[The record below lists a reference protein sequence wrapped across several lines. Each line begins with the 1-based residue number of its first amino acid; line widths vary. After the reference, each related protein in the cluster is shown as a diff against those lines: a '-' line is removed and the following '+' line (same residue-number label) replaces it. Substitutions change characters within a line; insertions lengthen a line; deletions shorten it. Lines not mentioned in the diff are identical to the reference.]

1 MPSRWK
7 QDRPLS
13 RAQFEA
19 RFPDDAAC
27 AAHLSARRWPGG
39 FVCPGCG
46 CAKGWALKTKAH
58 TWECAAC
65 RRQTSV
71 TAGTVMHG
79 SHLPLKAWFTAIHI
93 MTSHSNGI
101 SALQLQA
108 QLGLGSYK
116 SAWLL
121 LTKLRRAM
129 VDPERSLLE
138 GAVEIDETEI
148 PLRSKDDPPA
158 GGQGRSP
165 QGKVFVA
172 GAVELSPKGDP
183 RRIRLAPIADFSAAT
198 LRPFVVTTAAPG
210 ARVVTDGWSGYAG
223 LSDHTHDPKVV
234 GKMAAH
240 VVLKWTHR
248 VFSNLKTWALGTF
261 HGLRRQHLKRYL
273 DEFVFRWNRRRHT
286 ATAFDRL
293 LGLGAR
299 LAPATARDFVEQR
312 V

>member
-1 MPSRWK
+1 MSSRWK
-7 QDRPLS
+7 HDRPLS

-27 AAHLSARRWPGG
+27 ATYLARRRWPNG

-46 CAKGWALKTKAH
+46 GAKGWALKTKAF

-71 TAGTVMHG
+71 TAGTIMHA
-79 SHLPLKAWFTAIHI
+79 SHLPLKVWFTAIHI
-93 MTSHSNGI
+93 VTSHSNGV

-116 SAWLL
+116 SGWLL
-121 LTKLRRAM
+121 LQKLRRAM
-129 VDPERSLLE
+129 VDPGRGLLE
-138 GAVEIDETEI
+138 GVVEIDETEI
-148 PLRSKDDPPA
+148 PLRRKDDPPA

-165 QGKVFVA
+165 QGKMLVA
-172 GAVELSPKGDP
+172 GAVELSPDGQP

-198 LRPFVVTTAAPG
+198 LRPFVATVAAPG

-223 LSDHTHDPKVV
+223 LADHAHDPKVV

-240 VVLKWTHR
+240 VVLRWTHR
-248 VFSNLKTWALGTF
+248 VFSNLKRWGLGTF
-261 HGLRRQHLKRYL
+261 HGLRRQHLKRHL

-286 ATAFDRL
+286 AAAFDTL
-293 LGLGAR
+293 LRLGAR
-299 LAPATARDFVEQR
+299 LAPATARDFIEQR